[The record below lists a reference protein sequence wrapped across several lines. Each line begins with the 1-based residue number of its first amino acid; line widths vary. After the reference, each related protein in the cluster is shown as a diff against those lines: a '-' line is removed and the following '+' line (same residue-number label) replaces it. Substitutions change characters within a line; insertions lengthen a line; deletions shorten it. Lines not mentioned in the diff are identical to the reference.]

1 MMAALRLLA
10 AAATA
15 SAVSL
20 ASFDLDVASGLLTLS
35 FDATVQSA
43 TLNISAVAL
52 QSNLTSAEERYRLTG
67 ITEDV
72 FPASNSSSVVSVAM
86 AEDDL
91 LAVLFRRH
99 LAVSEESTWLTLQ
112 PDSIRAVSGAL
123 ADGQLRPVKVDDFT
137 ADDMQPSLEAFVFD
151 MDAETLHFR
160 FSEPVNRSTLDLST
174 VVLQT
179 ASNQNDAEA
188 YLSLV
193 NAGASLLPMPCH
205 DVHTTTAAPTTAAPS
220 SAPTYVMGAPSI
232 TESPSYVPS
241 LAPTYDTPVPTLNGT
256 GHWDVCANYTSVYDS
271 LWINVSMGATN
282 ANAIK
287 SAYPL
292 GSQES
297 LTYLA
302 LSDALA
308 EDLAGNGALTQFW
321 SIYEGQQA
329 VEWTGDVTPPEL
341 VSFALD
347 MDEGLLDLT
356 FSETVNAYQFDVT
369 CVGLQERTDNRTGG
383 LSHDLW
389 GTPYRGTLVTS
400 DDAATLTLTLSADDL
415 NEIKRVSRLAVD
427 ADTTNVYVEGTEC
440 YRDNAWPANYGIRTL
455 PTNALGVETY
465 VPDTTRPKLVSGSLD
480 LDASILILGFDET
493 VNASSLDIDR
503 LSVQSTERDESTTER
518 IALSSVATLGEDRGT
533 ARASGASTN
542 VSVAIGARDFAAMKL
557 ATSFGN
563 GVDSTFFA
571 ALSGA
576 VSDMAGN
583 LLQEVPTSKGVAA
596 GYGVVADSTP
606 PTLDAF
612 VLDLDGGALSLAF
625 DEPVTRLS
633 LDLTKIVLSA
643 DEDED
648 AEAVRLSGDGA
659 AFADAHT
666 AVYRS
671 GLSLLRLAYEP
682 LATAHG
688 AEVLTVRLGS
698 ADVNAVKLRES
709 LGTAAETT
717 LFSGDDAWVAD
728 SATGND
734 AAALDFEAA
743 SYFTG
748 DGTPP
753 EVERAV
759 LDLDGGILTIVA
771 DEPVRAA
778 SANASSFRL
787 TGRADGFGATV
798 AVDVRT
804 ALAPDATDGTTLGFD
819 VDCATLDLLKIWGP
833 WRAFLSHKVEL
844 WQVGGGLVDMY
855 GNGLRPIN
863 GSRNNS
869 APVAV
874 VADRSAP
881 SLAVWNSNLQPE
893 FNVSVCDIFDAISS
907 AVLRE
912 LDESNRFVQ
921 KSAEST
927 SI

>member
-1 MMAALRLLA
+1 MMAPAMAALRLLA

-205 DVHTTTAAPTTAAPS
+205 DVYTTTAAPTTGAPS
-220 SAPTYVMGAPSI
+220 SAPTYMPGAPSI

-369 CVGLQERTDNRTGG
+369 CVGLQERADNRTGG

-415 NEIKRVSRLAVD
+415 NEIKRISRLAID
-427 ADTTNVYVEGTEC
+427 ADTTNVYVE
-440 YRDNAWPANYGIRTL
+440 
-455 PTNALGVETY
+455 
-465 VPDTTRPKLVSGSLD
+465 
-480 LDASILILGFDET
+480 
-493 VNASSLDIDR
+493 
-503 LSVQSTERDESTTER
+503 
-518 IALSSVATLGEDRGT
+518 
-533 ARASGASTN
+533 
-542 VSVAIGARDFAAMKL
+542 
-557 ATSFGN
+557 
-563 GVDSTFFA
+563 
-571 ALSGA
+571 
-576 VSDMAGN
+576 
-583 LLQEVPTSKGVAA
+583 
-596 GYGVVADSTP
+596 
-606 PTLDAF
+606 
-612 VLDLDGGALSLAF
+612 
-625 DEPVTRLS
+625 
-633 LDLTKIVLSA
+633 
-643 DEDED
+643 
-648 AEAVRLSGDGA
+648 
-659 AFADAHT
+659 
-666 AVYRS
+666 
-671 GLSLLRLAYEP
+671 
-682 LATAHG
+682 
-688 AEVLTVRLGS
+688 
-698 ADVNAVKLRES
+698 
-709 LGTAAETT
+709 
-717 LFSGDDAWVAD
+717 
-728 SATGND
+728 
-734 AAALDFEAA
+734 
-743 SYFTG
+743 
-748 DGTPP
+748 
-753 EVERAV
+753 
-759 LDLDGGILTIVA
+759 
-771 DEPVRAA
+771 
-778 SANASSFRL
+778 
-787 TGRADGFGATV
+787 
-798 AVDVRT
+798 
-804 ALAPDATDGTTLGFD
+804 
-819 VDCATLDLLKIWGP
+819 
-833 WRAFLSHKVEL
+833 
-844 WQVGGGLVDMY
+844 
-855 GNGLRPIN
+855 
-863 GSRNNS
+863 
-869 APVAV
+869 
-874 VADRSAP
+874 
-881 SLAVWNSNLQPE
+881 
-893 FNVSVCDIFDAISS
+893 
-907 AVLRE
+907 
-912 LDESNRFVQ
+912 
-921 KSAEST
+921 
-927 SI
+927 

>member
-1 MMAALRLLA
+1 MRCAWAFVGRRQIAATPRRSLRSQATGDDWFSPAQRAALPTVDASQWARLEAAARHLFDWNAKVNVVSRKDLTGASSSSSTTCRRSRCSTPGLPPRRAALAADVGTGGGFPGLPLAICRPELDFTLCDSRRKKVDVVASCADVAGCGNVAPVAGRAQDIAGDHDLVLGRSVKNLPDFFRTVAPALARGAPARRRSGVLYIKGGDIADELDELGGAVAPAATRAIEAARRRRRDGRAHDGARHDGGAAALA

-188 YLSLV
+188 SLSLV

-205 DVHTTTAAPTTAAPS
+205 DVYTTTAAPTTAAPS
-220 SAPTYVMGAPSI
+220 SAPTYMTGAPSM

-256 GHWDVCANYTSVYDS
+256 GHWDVCANYTPVYDS

-427 ADTTNVYVEGTEC
+427 AATTNVYVEGTEC

-480 LDASILILGFDET
+480 LDA
-493 VNASSLDIDR
+493 
-503 LSVQSTERDESTTER
+503 
-518 IALSSVATLGEDRGT
+518 
-533 ARASGASTN
+533 
-542 VSVAIGARDFAAMKL
+542 
-557 ATSFGN
+557 
-563 GVDSTFFA
+563 
-571 ALSGA
+571 
-576 VSDMAGN
+576 
-583 LLQEVPTSKGVAA
+583 
-596 GYGVVADSTP
+596 
-606 PTLDAF
+606 
-612 VLDLDGGALSLAF
+612 
-625 DEPVTRLS
+625 
-633 LDLTKIVLSA
+633 
-643 DEDED
+643 
-648 AEAVRLSGDGA
+648 
-659 AFADAHT
+659 
-666 AVYRS
+666 RS
-671 GLSLLRLAYEP
+671 
-682 LATAHG
+682 
-688 AEVLTVRLGS
+688 
-698 ADVNAVKLRES
+698 
-709 LGTAAETT
+709 
-717 LFSGDDAWVAD
+717 
-728 SATGND
+728 
-734 AAALDFEAA
+734 
-743 SYFTG
+743 
-748 DGTPP
+748 
-753 EVERAV
+753 
-759 LDLDGGILTIVA
+759 
-771 DEPVRAA
+771 
-778 SANASSFRL
+778 
-787 TGRADGFGATV
+787 
-798 AVDVRT
+798 
-804 ALAPDATDGTTLGFD
+804 
-819 VDCATLDLLKIWGP
+819 
-833 WRAFLSHKVEL
+833 
-844 WQVGGGLVDMY
+844 
-855 GNGLRPIN
+855 
-863 GSRNNS
+863 
-869 APVAV
+869 
-874 VADRSAP
+874 
-881 SLAVWNSNLQPE
+881 
-893 FNVSVCDIFDAISS
+893 
-907 AVLRE
+907 
-912 LDESNRFVQ
+912 
-921 KSAEST
+921 
-927 SI
+927 